1 MYSHKTKQ
9 VDRLTVSTKK
19 YLTQWDH
26 FSENTNLTLATNQLK
41 TSIIESFQMRT
52 YLAMP
57 LLGWQKS
64 VPNHFSNWFR
74 VRSVIFFSLFP
85 LVCYIPH
92 SRMSGVSEKKITGIL
107 QEIYQAKLWL
117 SLIVLFHTKINY
129 WKKVVILISFE
140 LPYFCFD
147 TPLRFWPLL
156 KGKDINLKNLN
167 VRTTPFSPSKRGH
180 QDCNDWIGH
189 RS

>member
-1 MYSHKTKQ
+1 MPLNHIRSKQ
-9 VDRLTVSTKK
+9 GMKNWAQKVGFFYCLPPCRGSRQQSNVASPPPASG
-19 YLTQWDH
+19 DH
-26 FSENTNLTLATNQLK
+26 FALLLHFVAFAETKTNKGKLD
-41 TSIIESFQMRT
+41 
-52 YLAMP
+52 
-57 LLGWQKS
+57 
-64 VPNHFSNWFR
+64 SNDNIGRQYVWETFLPC
-74 VRSVIFFSLFP
+74 F
-85 LVCYIPH
+85 
-92 SRMSGVSEKKITGIL
+92 IL
-107 QEIYQAKLWL
+107 QQEIYQAKLWL

-180 QDCNDWIGH
+180 QDCNDRIGH